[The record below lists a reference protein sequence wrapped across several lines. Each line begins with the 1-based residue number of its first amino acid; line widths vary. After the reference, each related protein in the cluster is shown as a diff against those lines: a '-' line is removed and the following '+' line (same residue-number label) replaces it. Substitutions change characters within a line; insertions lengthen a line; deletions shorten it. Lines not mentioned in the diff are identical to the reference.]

1 MIRLPRMHGSSCLR
15 RVSAMPMIWSGTASM
30 ANYMYRPMV
39 QQQAASR
46 PLRPQILPICLHVNN
61 GLMMHP
67 KAITLSLRLS
77 MCRILAFKTIFCFAW
92 FAAGI
97 TAIPTQPAVNGC
109 SMAVIQAAA
118 LTQPKLL
125 AIHRTPIIIQLAL
138 SPTGIGVVLP
148 MTLASTNHQTGS
160 SNTRTVFSAMA

>member
-39 QQQAASR
+39 QQQAAM
-46 PLRPQILPICLHVNN
+46 PQQLRQILKRYQPVNN
-61 GLMMHP
+61 GLMMQP
-67 KAITLSLRLS
+67 RAITLSLRLPV
-77 MCRILAFKTIFCFAW
+77 CRILAFKTILCFAW

-109 SMAVIQAAA
+109 SMAVIRAAA

-148 MTLASTNHQTGS
+148 MTLASTNHQMVS
-160 SNTRTVFSAMA
+160 SNTRMVSSAMA